1 MTKKIAIFPGSF
13 SPFTKGHQSIVLRA
27 LPLFDE
33 IIISIGINSSKNDYF
48 SIQERVQWIEN
59 VFAKEK
65 KVKVMKYEGLTID
78 HCVSLKA
85 NYILRGLRDSHD
97 FKYEKGIA
105 QMNHSMNKNIET
117 IFIITEAKYSHIS
130 SSLVRDVIKNGGD
143 VSQFIPEEI
152 NL

>member
-13 SPFTKGHQSIVLRA
+13 SPFTKGHQSIVMRA

-33 IIISIGINSSKNDYF
+33 IIISVGINSSKNDYF

-117 IFIITEAKYSHIS
+117 IFIITEAKYAHIS

>member
-1 MTKKIAIFPGSF
+1 MTKKIAVFPGSF
-13 SPFTKGHQSIVLRA
+13 SPFTKGHLSIVQRT

-33 IIISIGINSSKNDYF
+33 IIISVGINSTKNEYF
-48 SIQERVQWIEN
+48 SIQERVQWIES
-59 VFAKEK
+59 VFAKEE
-65 KVKVMKYEGLTID
+65 KVRVMKYEGLTID
-78 HCVSLKA
+78 HCLSVNA

-105 QMNHSMNKNIET
+105 QMNHSMDKSIET

-130 SSLVRDVIKNGGD
+130 STLVRDIIKNGGN

-152 NL
+152 KL

>member
-13 SPFTKGHQSIVLRA
+13 SPFTKGHQSIVMRA

-33 IIISIGINSSKNDYF
+33 IIISVGINSSKNDYF

-117 IFIITEAKYSHIS
+117 IFVITEAKYSHIS

-152 NL
+152 KL